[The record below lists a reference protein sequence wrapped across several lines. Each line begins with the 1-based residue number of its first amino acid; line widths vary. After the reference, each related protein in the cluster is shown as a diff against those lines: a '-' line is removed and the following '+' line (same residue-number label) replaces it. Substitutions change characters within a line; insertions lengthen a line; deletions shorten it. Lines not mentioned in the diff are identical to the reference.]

1 MSSLIRTLLKGL
13 SLQTTHLS
21 SRRMVALPAA
31 STSQNVTLPDIPELF
46 NENFL
51 DILLPKKSGQA
62 DSAST
67 LASTTVVEPPK
78 NALIDALAGT
88 ANRTLT
94 ENLATA
100 LKSTLSPVPDA
111 FNNVNQ
117 GADGRTITKH
127 LNEAWAEDTRL
138 TLRIIWCL
146 RSIPDGKGSKEAFY
160 RAFGWLLKN
169 HPRTAIENL
178 PLLVKPVSW
187 KPKKKVNVPHG
198 YWKDLL
204 NIVAM
209 AATDE
214 LSPNVQVSAFL
225 HTPKEPY
232 TYPRS
237 KGDKVKEGT
246 AEDRI
251 AAHLAA
257 NAKCAE
263 AARAVRA
270 EKLNEAHQRLTA
282 KLSDPTFRAL
292 YIAVARLFAAE
303 LSKDLSVLKEIS
315 KLPQGKSPVS
325 LLKTMSLAGKWAP
338 TPGLSH
344 DRVTN
349 LSSAISLLLVP
360 SEVGESLPKAL
371 DNQALGVRDRFL
383 ILRSYYQRWLLR
395 PLREAIQCPEP
406 HMSAKRWDQ
415 IRYNRVPSICMKNC
429 TELFFTHDPKR
440 FEEYLVKVEEGK
452 KSISGATLMPHE
464 LVASILTDGVLVNGV
479 QVETRNAKYPALQ
492 EVKKKAAEMRYRVAE
507 SQWKALVDNLRA
519 SGSLD
524 NTLAVCDVSGSMGSM
539 HSKSSRNSPQPI
551 QAAVALSLILA
562 SLAKPPFNGGFI
574 TFSSNPQ
581 YVKLDLDKNS
591 VYDTVNDMIK
601 ADWGYNTDFN
611 AVFLKLLLPLAQKH
625 GLKQE
630 DMVKRLFV
638 FSDMQFDVAS
648 SGRRTGTAGDWDTNY
663 DIIEQEYK
671 EAGYE
676 VPQIV
681 YWDLSAQGPRTVEAL
696 ADRKGVAM
704 LNGFSPALLKV
715 FMGEQEE
722 GEDGWE
728 KVEGAKED
736 EFNPLNVM
744 KKALMRKSFDGLVVI
759 D

>member
-13 SLQTTHLS
+13 SLQTTRLS

-51 DILLPKKSGQA
+51 DILLPKKSGQT

-67 LASTTVVEPPK
+67 SASPTVVETPK
-78 NALIDALAGT
+78 NALMDALAET

-94 ENLATA
+94 ENLAPA
-100 LKSTLSPVPDA
+100 LKSTLSPVLDA

-127 LNEAWAEDTRL
+127 LDEAWAEDSQL

-160 RAFGWLLKN
+160 PRLWLALEEPSSYSHRKSSSSSQARLLEAEEEGQCSPWLLEGFAQ
-169 HPRTAIENL
+169 HRTLHL
-178 PLLVKPVSW
+178 PTL
-187 KPKKKVNVPHG
+187 
-198 YWKDLL
+198 
-204 NIVAM
+204 
-209 AATDE
+209 
-214 LSPNVQVSAFL
+214 
-225 HTPKEPY
+225 
-232 TYPRS
+232 

-257 NAKCAE
+257 NAKRAE

-282 KLSDPTFRAL
+282 KLSDPTFCAL

-315 KLPQGKSPVS
+315 KLPQGKSPVP

-349 LSSAISLLLVP
+349 LSSAISLLLVR

-371 DNQALGVRDRFL
+371 DDQALGARDRFL

-406 HMSAKRWDQ
+406 HMAAKRWDQ

-464 LVASILTDGVLVNGV
+464 LVASILTDGDLVNGV
-479 QVETRNAKYPALQ
+479 QVGTRNVKYPALQ

-648 SGRRTGTAGDWDTNY
+648 SGWRTGTAGDWDTNY
-663 DIIEQEYK
+663 DIIEKEYK

-676 VPQIV
+676 IPQIV

-722 GEDGWE
+722 EGEDGWE